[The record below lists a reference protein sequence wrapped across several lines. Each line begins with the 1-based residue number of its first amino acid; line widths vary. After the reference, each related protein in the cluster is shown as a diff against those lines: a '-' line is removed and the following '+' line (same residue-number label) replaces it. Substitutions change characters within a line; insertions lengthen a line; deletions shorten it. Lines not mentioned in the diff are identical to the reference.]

1 VVNLSTEVSSAPR
14 ELEEALHLLLRC
26 SEDLLPGDRADILL
40 LEETGGRLLLRA
52 SAGRH
57 ASRERSGVSI
67 DIDEDLLE
75 AIVDGNTSVLI
86 ADLQAAAAP
95 GTPAS
100 PGSLIGVPLRSQDEV
115 LGVLVASA
123 TEADAFAH
131 DDLRLLEFI
140 GQRVALEIGQA
151 QLREREQRLAE
162 TLQRMLLPQTLPE
175 VPGLQLAAR
184 YLPYTSGVGGDF
196 YDAIVL
202 HDGSLGLAIGDVTG
216 KGLRAAAAMGRLRS
230 ALHAYALDATAP
242 ADVLTRLGR
251 LAQADDAM
259 ATALYLILD
268 PGQGR
273 VAMAS
278 AGHLPP
284 LCIDGD
290 GARYVDIRAALT
302 PPLGFGVERRREI
315 SLELPPGSTLLLYTD
330 GLVERTRNI
339 DAGMAALATAAAC
352 RRDLAPEALCER
364 LVEEMAAGA
373 RYTDDVAVIALRRV

>member
-1 VVNLSTEVSSAPR
+1 VATLSTEVSSTPR
-14 ELEEALHLLLRC
+14 ELEEQLHLLLRS

-40 LEETGGRLLLRA
+40 LEGPGGRLLLRA
-52 SAGRH
+52 SAGRS
-57 ASRERSGVSI
+57 AFSERDGVAV
-67 DIDEDLLE
+67 DIGEELLE

-86 ADLQAAAAP
+86 ADLGADAAP
-95 GTPAS
+95 GTPAGR
-100 PGSLIGVPLRSQDEV
+100 GSLIGVPLRSQDEV

-123 TEADAFAH
+123 TEADAFAEA
-131 DDLRLLEFI
+131 DLRLLEFV
-140 GQRVALEIGQA
+140 GERVALAIGQA

-162 TLQRMLLPQTLPE
+162 TLQRVLLPQALPD

-230 ALHAYALDATAP
+230 ALHAYALDSTAP

-259 ATALYLILD
+259 ATALYLILH
-268 PGQGR
+268 PGKGR

-290 GARYVDIRAALT
+290 GARYVDIHAALT
-302 PPLGFGVERRREI
+302 PPLGFGDERRREI
-315 SLELPPGSTLLLYTD
+315 SLELPAGSTLFLYTD
-330 GLVERTRNI
+330 GLVEQTRNI
-339 DAGMAALATAAAC
+339 DAGMAALVAAARC
-352 RRDLAPEALCER
+352 LGDLAPDVLCER
-364 LVEEMAAGA
+364 LVEEMAAGG
-373 RYTDDVAVIALRRV
+373 RYSDDVAVIALRRL